1 MIGDDDVAVIGTTG
15 SVDCRVIVVRLFRR
29 STSASA
35 ARPTIT
41 SASKPTTATNNG
53 SAPVASTVADGVNPD
68 IDGPANFEASN
79 HPQTGQRTKRYAPLV
94 RGSRG
99 DGTTPPMPDLVIGG
113 RRAGVPRPWR
123 AGVIAVAMLG
133 VAIVVAWFIYRRSV
147 AYDMPGGEVHGAIS
161 QVQAAPGAP
170 PALVFGSS
178 SLAWTGGIP
187 VLRTTGDAHG
197 IGAAHGRLLAPL
209 LPAVVNA
216 SAPSIEGTVGTSGLL
231 GGSTHG
237 MRLAWRWRFVDDG
250 LIDVDRRMVAG
261 LTRGAVASATDLAY
275 DDLVRV
281 QALLD
286 IGVPSPR
293 TAEGEQHGIAESLTV
308 VARQEKSPQRMWIGR
323 TFALP
328 GLDDGG
334 ESAMPVLTIAHPEGR
349 YAWASIGWPT
359 AVGVVTGVNVHGLA
373 VLVHPTR
380 TGDVRATRSARPVAQ
395 LARAVLEQAKT
406 IDEAIKLVESTQTLG
421 AAVFVI
427 ADGGSGNWVIVER
440 TPSKAIVERNP
451 KQPAIGDVLT
461 TNALAAD
468 PENDRARRMLP
479 SIPRAERAAR
489 LIAKPLADVTAMAA
503 ILRDTHGLDDTPRA
517 PGHRGVIDNGRAVH
531 VAIIDPT
538 TLELW
543 IADPRAG
550 GRFRAFDLRHE
561 LRREGDRPAPPA
573 DITPDPQADPDRTAT
588 LIAARAELRVARQAL
603 AAGELER
610 AAEACARARARA
622 PALPEA
628 IELDAF
634 VAQAQ
639 GDDARAR
646 TAFQAWIDGGAD
658 DPKGEERARA
668 ALAR

>member
-1 MIGDDDVAVIGTTG
+1 
-15 SVDCRVIVVRLFRR
+15 
-29 STSASA
+29 
-35 ARPTIT
+35 
-41 SASKPTTATNNG
+41 
-53 SAPVASTVADGVNPD
+53 
-68 IDGPANFEASN
+68 
-79 HPQTGQRTKRYAPLV
+79 
-94 RGSRG
+94 
-99 DGTTPPMPDLVIGG
+99 MPDLVIGG
-113 RRAGVPRPWR
+113 RRTGAPRPWR
-123 AGVIAVAMLG
+123 AGLIALTMLG
-133 VAIVVAWFIYRRSV
+133 VAVVVAWFIYRRSV

-187 VLRTTGDAHG
+187 VLRTSGDAHG

-209 LPAVVNA
+209 LTSVVTA
-216 SAPSIEGTVGTSGLL
+216 STPSIEGTVGTSGLF
-231 GGSTHG
+231 GGSTQG

-261 LTRGAVASATDLAY
+261 LTRGAVASATDLSY

-281 QALLD
+281 QAILD
-286 IGVPSPR
+286 IGVPSAR
-293 TAEGEQHGIAESLTV
+293 TAEGEQHGIAESLSV
-308 VARQEKSPQRMWIGR
+308 IGHQEKSPQRVWVGR

-334 ESAMPVLTIAHPEGR
+334 ESAGPMLTIAHPEGR
-349 YAWASIGWPT
+349 YAWASVGWPT
-359 AVGVVTGVNVHGLA
+359 AVGVVTGVNAHGIA
-373 VLVHPTR
+373 VMVHPTR
-380 TGDVRATRSARPVAQ
+380 TGDVRATRSARPIAQ

-406 IDEAIKLVESTQTLG
+406 IDEAIKLVESTPTLG
-421 AAVFVI
+421 SAVCVVV
-427 ADGGSGNWVIVER
+427 DGGSGTWVIIER

-461 TNALAAD
+461 TNALASD
-468 PENDRARRMLP
+468 PENDRARRLLP
-479 SIPRAERAAR
+479 SVPRAERAAK
-489 LIAKPLADVTAMAA
+489 LVKAPLAEVGAMAA
-503 ILRDTHGLDDTPRA
+503 ILRDTRGLDDTPRA
-517 PGHRGVIDNGRAVH
+517 PGHRGVIDNGRAAH
-531 VAIIDPT
+531 VVILDPT

-543 IADPRAG
+543 IADPRAN
-550 GRFRAFDLRHE
+550 GRLRAFDLRHE

-573 DITPDPQADPDRTAT
+573 DIAPDPQADPDRTAT

-603 AAGELER
+603 NQGDHER
-610 AAEACARARARA
+610 AAEACARALSRA

-634 VAQAQ
+634 VAQAR
-639 GDDARAR
+639 GDNARAR
-646 TAFQAWIDGGAD
+646 TLFQAWIDGGAD